1 MVRDHRTDILATG
14 EHELDDDALI
24 VDQIVVEVNLP
35 ASLGNKFHVGQVT
48 PADELARR
56 DVLEVVLLVLGRL
69 IRTEQPGCAGHGGS
83 CSCSRQQISPC
94 HLCHDLCSF
103 LLASGPPSID
113 GCALSGLRSQPLTP
127 DRFGT
132 SPSATSYYLPVAPR
146 RLSSCLVSRPG

>member
-24 VDQIVVEVNLP
+24 LDQIVVEVNLP
-35 ASLGNKFHVGQVT
+35 AILGNKFHVGQVT

-103 LLASGPPSID
+103 LLASGPPS
-113 GCALSGLRSQPLTP
+113 GSLRYIAFGDLLTTGRSP
-127 DRFGT
+127 TPTFFMFSLAAWLGSLVVVDHAGT
-132 SPSATSYYLPVAPR
+132 HLE
-146 RLSSCLVSRPG
+146 